1 MALEIHFLSVG
12 HGDCTIIQFPSGR
25 VMMIDINNSKTLPD
39 DDVVARAESAADH
52 RRARGT
58 RGIVLREPI

>member
-39 DDVVARAESAADH
+39 DDVVALAESAADH
-52 RRARGT
+52 RRAQGT